1 MKDKFKALLKDKLS
15 LSALI
20 LSAVWLLWYF
30 ALGGVVFKNMW
41 YTSPAIVFTG
51 AVCAFLPAGLEILNI
66 LKLNKKWISLTV
78 ILISPALMLSYFFF
92 FAFVLSKLT
101 YFLIAGTPFF
111 IAAGLC
117 ALAAFFIFLFP
128 RLNKLWKKI
137 SAIAISAVLLII
149 CLFGVFGATPFYI
162 SGGATVFAVEDEYQI
177 AFATSHKST
186 GAVTVGGKTYYD
198 TANGEKNVRSLHK
211 ISVPAE
217 ELESAKSY
225 SITTQSVIFN
235 TAYLPSNGMK
245 ITKDYT
251 FRPVDESDGLQIY
264 NLSDTHEVISGP
276 ANAASYF
283 GDKLDLLIL
292 NGDIINDV
300 SSEYQISLI
309 YKLAHKIT
317 GGSVPVVYS
326 RGNHECNGY
335 LAADLG
341 KYVGSA
347 DRGMYYT
354 VKAGTTLSLLVLDT
368 NNDMADNNSLI
379 SPIAS
384 FDPLRNE
391 QSEWLRSVQG
401 WNDCKYNFVVAHMAY
416 SLSGYLADS
425 CAWNW
430 WAKELITLTGGA
442 DLALCGHSH
451 RIDYQDASNGEN
463 SAPYPVVRGSLR
475 SNTRV
480 HGEGVSNFEFTGTA
494 IEIKDGVVNIK
505 FTNAKKKVVD
515 EHVLGVFLSPL

>member
-1 MKDKFKALLKDKLS
+1 MKEKFKELLKDKLT

-20 LSAVWLLWYF
+20 LSAVWLIWYF
-30 ALGGVVFKNMW
+30 ALGGAVFKNMW

-51 AVCAFLPAGLEILNI
+51 AVCALLPLAIEILNF
-66 LKLNKKWISLTV
+66 LKLNKKWLSITV
-78 ILISPALMLSYFFF
+78 ILISPALILSYFFF

-111 IAAGLC
+111 IAAGLL

-137 SAIAISAVLLII
+137 SAISISVVLLII
-149 CLFGVFGATPFYI
+149 CLFGVFNLTPFYI

-186 GAVTVGGKTYYD
+186 GAVTVGDTTYYD
-198 TANGEKNVRSLHK
+198 ATNGEKNVRTLHK

-217 ELESAKSY
+217 ELENAKSY

-245 ITKDYT
+245 ITKDYS

-276 ANAASYF
+276 ASAASYF

-292 NGDIINDV
+292 NGDIINDI

-309 YKLAHKIT
+309 YKLAHRIT
-317 GGSVPVVYS
+317 GGSIPVIYT

-335 LAADLG
+335 MAADLG
-341 KYVGSA
+341 KFVGSA
-347 DRGMYYT
+347 DGKFYYT
-354 VKAGTTLSLLVLDT
+354 VKVGSLSMLVLDT
-368 NNDMADNNSLI
+368 NNDMADDNRLI

-384 FDPLRNE
+384 FDPLRKE
-391 QSEWLRSVQG
+391 HSEWLKGMQG
-401 WNDCKYNFVVAHMAY
+401 WNSGKYNFVIAHMAY
-416 SLSGYLADS
+416 PLSGYVKDS
-425 CAWNW
+425 CAWSW
-430 WAKELITLTGGA
+430 WAKELITLTEGA

-451 RIDYQDASNGEN
+451 RIDIQDADNGEN

-475 SNTRV
+475 SNHRV

-494 IEIKDGVVNIK
+494 LEIKDGVINIK